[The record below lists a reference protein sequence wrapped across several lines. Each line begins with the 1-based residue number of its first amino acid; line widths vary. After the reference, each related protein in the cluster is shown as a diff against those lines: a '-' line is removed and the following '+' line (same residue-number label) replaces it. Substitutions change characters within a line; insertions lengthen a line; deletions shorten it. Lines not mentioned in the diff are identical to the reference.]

1 MNSHRGACYSWD
13 EQDLYMEWCTINA
26 TEIAESNRKSV
37 LYKLRSTINGQ
48 GVVNSVVKSLSS
60 LTGGSVKG
68 NGDGI
73 SGPEVPLDCLQ
84 SDRDV
89 QWIMEVICYG
99 LSLPIMTTE
108 QHEGVRDCV
117 NIYCEWMCVMSP
129 LKAKEKLIPFPI
141 RDDPN
146 RYFRLIMHHLYNVF
160 IRRSNVST
168 RTLATNNHDLNVGDI
183 TSRQAVLCHRIL
195 RTLELVCFDEANLI
209 DSESWD
215 TVLTF
220 LLAINENLLSVPID
234 REDIGTSLC
243 ERIVK
248 SLFEIWT
255 VACLKCFPSPSYWK
269 TFHQL
274 CIKIRHRSAVID
286 HWSSTCLAL
295 TQRLVQFSDCG
306 SVPSPSIDGQLLIL
320 VQEMSQE
327 TVSQSW
333 FRFLH
338 IIGNPIDIC
347 NVLTGQKLFESS
359 TFYNDPSN
367 HSSQLADNFKRAMKG
382 LAALTNV
389 LIGAPVQSC
398 KNSTETLAPA
408 PSPVTPRRPSGAQR
422 PAKSILTAIAGVR
435 VNPLPQIPTLPAQ
448 TTTITHLSQMT
459 PAGSF
464 DTAFNVCRLSNSR
477 PKINSILNSL
487 GNWLFAAALMGSDGL
502 EGHQVD
508 DQIDGSSRASSRR
521 GSVSSNQIDQQDSV
535 IQNDLEAGQA
545 EAIGALCRIFSSKRT
560 SEEVSPVFLARFYL
574 SLQYS
579 LSLRAVSK
587 YQYCSLKFFII
598 HFVSPLKYKF
608 LQMFWLIQQV
618 CSKWI

>member
-1 MNSHRGACYSWD
+1 MGKHRGTFHSWD

-60 LTGGSVKG
+60 LTGGSAKG

-73 SGPEVPLDCLQ
+73 SGPDVPLDCLQ

-117 NIYCEWMCVMSP
+117 NIYCEWMCVMGPS
-129 LKAKEKLIPFPI
+129 KSKEKLIPFPI

-160 IRRSNVST
+160 IRRSNVPIK
-168 RTLATNNHDLNVGDI
+168 TLAAANNDLNVGDI

-195 RTLELVCFDEANLI
+195 RTLELVCSDEATLL

-295 TQRLVQFSDCG
+295 THRLVQFTDGG
-306 SVPSPSIDGQLLIL
+306 SVPSPSIDGQLLLL
-320 VQEMSQE
+320 VQEMNQDV
-327 TVSQSW
+327 VSQTW

-338 IIGNPIDIC
+338 ILGNPIDIY
-347 NVLTGQKLFESS
+347 NVFAGQKLFESS
-359 TFYNDPSN
+359 TFYSDPGNNSA
-367 HSSQLADNFKRAMKG
+367 QLADNFKRAMKG
-382 LAALTNV
+382 LSALTNV
-389 LIGAPVQSC
+389 LIGAPVQSN
-398 KNSTETLAPA
+398 KVTGETPAAA
-408 PSPVTPRRPSGAQR
+408 PSPITTRRPSGPQR
-422 PAKSILTAIAGVR
+422 PSTKSILTVLAGSGR
-435 VNPLPQIPTLPAQ
+435 VNPVSQIPTLPTQ
-448 TTTITHLSQMT
+448 TSTTITHPSQIT
-459 PAGSF
+459 S
-464 DTAFNVCRLSNSR
+464 TAPFETIFNVCKLSNSR

-487 GNWLFAAALMGSDGL
+487 GNWLFSAALMGSDSTD
-502 EGHQVD
+502 GHQAEDQVD
-508 DQIDGSSRASSRR
+508 SSSNVSSRR
-521 GSVSSNQIDQQDSV
+521 ESASSNQNDQQDFVAQS
-535 IQNDLEAGQA
+535 DLEAGQA

-574 SLQYS
+574 SIQYG
-579 LSLRAVSK
+579 LSLRGVRIIIF
-587 YQYCSLKFFII
+587 CSY
-598 HFVSPLKYKF
+598 H
-608 LQMFWLIQQV
+608 
-618 CSKWI
+618 